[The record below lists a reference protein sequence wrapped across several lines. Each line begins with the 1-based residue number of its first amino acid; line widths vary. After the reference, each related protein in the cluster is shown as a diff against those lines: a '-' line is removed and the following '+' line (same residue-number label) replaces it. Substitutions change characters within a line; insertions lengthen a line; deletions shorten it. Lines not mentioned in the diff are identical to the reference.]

1 MLSEYKCILLFG
13 PPGSGK
19 GTQGKILNA
28 IPGVFHCAIGDVLR
42 NLDHESELGQI
53 FFRYSSAGQ
62 LLPND
67 VTIKIWSNYIKEQI
81 SKGKFEPAIDL
92 LVLDGIPRTMEQAE
106 KMVDYINVLKVLH
119 LKCDDSNLLIE
130 RIHKRNIEESRPD
143 DIKYSIIQHRMRVYE
158 TDTLP
163 VLKTYYSGKVIDID
177 ASKEPLSIIKNILT
191 ELERVINKVD

>member
-28 IPGVFHCAIGDVLR
+28 IPGIFHCAIGDVLR
-42 NLDHESELGQI
+42 NLDPDSELGQI

-67 VTIKIWSNYIKEQI
+67 VTIKIWSNYIKVQI
-81 SKGKFEPAIDL
+81 DNGKFDPDKDL

-119 LKCDDSNLLIE
+119 LKCSDSNILIE
-130 RIHKRNIEESRPD
+130 RIHKRNIEETRPD

-163 VLKTYYSGKVIDID
+163 VLNTYYSGKVVDID
-177 ASKEPLSIIKNILT
+177 ASKGPLSIIKEILI
-191 ELERVINKVD
+191 ELEKVINKD